1 MNSEVDVRRVTDG
14 IQSTLN
20 RLASLVGG
28 LAVMAFVIGVA
39 TFLTGMWVFDG
50 STGWIVIGGALCLVP
65 VIAALWARFLLRL
78 SARTAG
84 GLVDNVRDFIG
95 TSGNAARVLIDHD
108 TGQAIITSSR
118 NFSALRHD
126 LNERRHDLPALY
138 AGVRA
143 IISVP
148 GLAAITVLGMLGVGA
163 LGTILLIG
171 GLID

>member
-14 IQSTLN
+14 LQSTLN

-39 TFLTGMWVFDG
+39 TFATGMWVFDS
-50 STGWIVIGGALCLVP
+50 STGWIVIGGALCLAP

-84 GLVDNVRDFIG
+84 GLVDNVRDFIS

-108 TGQAIITSSR
+108 TGHAIITSSR
-118 NFSALRHD
+118 NFSTVRHD
-126 LNERRHDLPALY
+126 LNQRRHELPALY

>member
-1 MNSEVDVRRVTDG
+1 MNSEVDVQRVTNG
-14 IQSTLN
+14 LQRTLQ

-28 LAVMAFVIGVA
+28 LAVMAFVIGLA
-39 TFLTGMWVFDG
+39 TFLTGMWIFGG
-50 STGWIVIGGALCLVP
+50 STGWIIIGGALCLTP
-65 VIAALWARFLLRL
+65 VVAAVWARFLIRVT
-78 SARTAG
+78 AKTAG
-84 GLVDNVRDFIG
+84 GLVDNVRDFIS
-95 TSGNAARVLIDHD
+95 TSGNAARVLVDHD

-118 NFSALRHD
+118 NFATVRHD
-126 LNERRHDLPALY
+126 LAARRHELPALY

-143 IISVP
+143 ISSAP